1 MSNKK
6 GALELQYVILFILA
20 ILVLLVLSI
29 MFREQVSHFFST
41 IFSISNEINQSR
53 PPIKNILGS

>member
-1 MSNKK
+1 MRFKK

-20 ILVLLVLSI
+20 ILVLLVLSV
-29 MFREQVSHFFST
+29 MFREQVSNFFNT

-53 PPIKNILGS
+53 PPIKSIIGS

>member
-1 MSNKK
+1 MHHKK

-41 IFSISNEINQSR
+41 LFSISSDINQSR
-53 PPIKNILGS
+53 PPIKSLLGS